1 MAKSE
6 EEFKFYVWELL
17 KGLSQNGQ
25 HIDLKLEK
33 EAAI

>member
-25 HIDLKLEK
+25 RIDLKLEK